1 MALTL
6 DTVDEKG
13 KKTKR
18 CQFALYCSQRMRKD
32 KGDNVTG
39 FTSPNQMMRKFE
51 LKKGFNGDIMIRD
64 LGFFTEGRG
73 AEARFF
79 IPAAQQTDTLL
90 TKRLTG
96 SQLTEDFSQ

>member
-1 MALTL
+1 MKATEQHFPVILFITMQKVALTL

-13 KKTKR
+13 KKTKL

-32 KGDNVTG
+32 KGDNATG

-64 LGFFTEGRG
+64 LGFFY
-73 AEARFF
+73 
-79 IPAAQQTDTLL
+79 
-90 TKRLTG
+90 
-96 SQLTEDFSQ
+96 